1 MQVRQGVDLTSICA
15 VKSSRLPRRCL
26 CTERPQSLRFIKCS
40 QFARSA
46 ILQDGV
52 AAQSQNI
59 STHKYT
65 QFIFPSLKQHKF
77 MIKYFIMKRLFNI
90 LFVPV
95 ASFITFTSNGAP
107 LDPAIAITN
116 ARMNCDGIS
125 QTFKSMKTM
134 AQINTAVTGVGTAAG
149 AGATIVGIAK
159 ANVDKEIEKLIHDV
173 KQRETQSGN
182 TRPSIDESQ
191 DFIDGTTE
199 LVKSAE
205 KNQTPQSKLEQKSK
219 NLGNWRTG
227 LLAGNTATNIAG
239 TIIAAN
245 NRTDE
250 DLRTQIDKC
259 IRSIHD
265 LQDSK
270 IQAHIDNTDSAII
283 QKMDNIINACRDYST
298 LDVSQIDTKAKGATI
313 SSGVGIAV
321 GTAGTITSATANSD
335 KIRNDNTDKGIA
347 KEKNLNTASNV
358 LAAGAT
364 VASGVA
370 TVFNSQQISTLNR
383 AHEIATQCSEALN
396 Q

>member
-1 MQVRQGVDLTSICA
+1 MNECNVVRTSEE
-15 VKSSRLPRRCL
+15 SGSNRRKKADGN
-26 CTERPQSLRFIKCS
+26 TPI
-40 QFARSA
+40 ARSA
-46 ILQDGV
+46 ILQGGV

-65 QFIFPSLKQHKF
+65 KSFFLSFKSHKF
-77 MIKYFIMKRLFNI
+77 MIKYFIMKQLFNI

-173 KQRETQSGN
+173 KQRENQSGN
-182 TRPSIDESQ
+182 TSLSIDETQ
-191 DFIDGTTE
+191 DYIEETMT

-259 IRSIHD
+259 VRSIHD

-364 VASGVA
+364 VVSGVA
-370 TVFNSQQISTLNR
+370 TVFNAQQISTLNR

>member
-1 MQVRQGVDLTSICA
+1 MNECNVVRTSEE
-15 VKSSRLPRRCL
+15 SGSNRRKKADGN
-26 CTERPQSLRFIKCS
+26 TPI
-40 QFARSA
+40 ARSA
-46 ILQDGV
+46 ILQGGV

-59 STHKYT
+59 FTHKYT
-65 QFIFPSLKQHKF
+65 KSFFLSFKSHKF

-149 AGATIVGIAK
+149 TGATIVGIAK

-173 KQRETQSGN
+173 KQRENQSGN

-259 IRSIHD
+259 VRSIHD

-335 KIRNDNTDKGIA
+335 KIRNHNT
-347 KEKNLNTASNV
+347 EKNLNTASNV

-370 TVFNSQQISTLNR
+370 TVFNAQQISTLNR

>member
-1 MQVRQGVDLTSICA
+1 
-15 VKSSRLPRRCL
+15 
-26 CTERPQSLRFIKCS
+26 
-40 QFARSA
+40 
-46 ILQDGV
+46 
-52 AAQSQNI
+52 
-59 STHKYT
+59 
-65 QFIFPSLKQHKF
+65 

-95 ASFITFTSNGAP
+95 AAFITFTSNGAP

-182 TRPSIDESQ
+182 IRPSIDKTQ
-191 DFIDGTTE
+191 DNIE
-199 LVKSAE
+199 KVMALVKSAE

-219 NLGNWRTG
+219 KLGNWRTG

-259 IRSIHD
+259 VRSIHD

-370 TVFNSQQISTLNR
+370 TVFNAQQISTLNR